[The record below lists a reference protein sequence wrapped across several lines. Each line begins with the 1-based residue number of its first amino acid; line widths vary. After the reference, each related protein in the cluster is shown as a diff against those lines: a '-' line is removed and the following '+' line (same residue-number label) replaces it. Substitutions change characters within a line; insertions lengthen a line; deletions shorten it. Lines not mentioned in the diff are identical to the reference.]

1 MSGTATKVVATRRF
15 GTAVVEVAIGDITEQ
30 HGFDAIVHPT
40 NERMA
45 FDGKV
50 GAAIRAKADA
60 AALVEACRKLP
71 PLERCS
77 AALTAVKG
85 LPSPNIIHCRAPRHG
100 DTDASDGLRDAYC
113 NVLELAEDSGFNSLA
128 VPAVSAGSKGFTAKL
143 SGLMAMEAV
152 RDMSPAYSN
161 LRRIRFVLA
170 DEPSASAFSEALTME
185 PPVSESRVRI
195 DLPNEY
201 SAADLNALRRGF
213 FGDQDTKWFFYHE
226 APWLLVHRG
235 NRRFGAGLSFSL
247 RLPQQG
253 ADSGRVVEAW
263 AEAWVLEAFEMGKE
277 EAEGFVSGLLDDR
290 FGLLCLVG
298 ETESVGGVTFWT
310 KYGKVVFAGS
320 YCEHLLAPAE
330 AERLGLRLIELSRV
344 LGRGEDS

>member
-1 MSGTATKVVATRRF
+1 MPGAATRGVATRRF
-15 GTAVVEVAIGDITEQ
+15 GTALVEVAVGDITEQ

-45 FDGKV
+45 LDGQV

-60 AALVEACRKLP
+60 AALAEACRKLP

-77 AALTAVKG
+77 AALTTVKG

-100 DTDASDGLRDAYC
+100 DADASDGLRDAYR
-113 NVLELAEDSGFNSLA
+113 NALELAEESGFNSIA

-143 SGLMAMEAV
+143 SGRLAMEAV
-152 RDMSPAYSN
+152 RDASPAYSN
-161 LRRIRFVLA
+161 LGRIRFVLA
-170 DEPSASAFSEALTME
+170 DEPSASAFSEALSAE
-185 PPVSESRVRI
+185 PPVTESRVRI

-201 SAADLNALRRGF
+201 SAADLDALGRGL

-235 NRRFGAGLSFSL
+235 NRRLGSGLAFSL
-247 RLPQQG
+247 LLPEQG
-253 ADSGRVVEAW
+253 AESGRVVEAW
-263 AEAWVLEAFEMGKE
+263 AEAWVLEALGMGKE

-290 FGLLCLVG
+290 FGLPRLGKGRGLM
-298 ETESVGGVTFWT
+298 SGGVFTVSGFPSC
-310 KYGKVVFAGS
+310 G
-320 YCEHLLAPAE
+320 
-330 AERLGLRLIELSRV
+330 RLGGLH
-344 LGRGEDS
+344 GKAD

>member
-1 MSGTATKVVATRRF
+1 MSVVATRRF
-15 GTAVVEVAIGDITEQ
+15 GTALVEVAVGDITEQ
-30 HGFDAIVHPT
+30 RGFDAIVHPT

-45 FDGKV
+45 LDGKV

-60 AALVEACRKLP
+60 AALAEACRKLP

-100 DTDASDGLRDAYC
+100 DADASDGLRDAYC

-128 VPAVSAGSKGFTAKL
+128 VPAVSAGSKGFTARL
-143 SGLMAMEAV
+143 SGLLAMEAV

-161 LRRIRFVLA
+161 LKRIRFVLA
-170 DEPSASAFSEALTME
+170 DGPSASAFSEALSAE
-185 PPVSESRVRI
+185 PPISESRIRI

-201 SAADLNALRRGF
+201 SVADFQVMRRGD

-226 APWLLVHRG
+226 EPWLLIYRG
-235 NRRFGAGLSFSL
+235 NRRYGSGLSFAL
-247 RLPQQG
+247 RLPDDG
-253 ADSGRVVEAW
+253 AGSGRVAEAW
-263 AEAWVLEAFEMGKE
+263 AEAWVLEALEMGKE
-277 EAEGFVSGLLDDR
+277 EAEGFVSGLLEER
-290 FGLLCLVG
+290 FGLLHLVD

-310 KYGKVVFAGS
+310 KCGKVVFAGS
-320 YCEHLLAPAE
+320 HCEQLLTPAE
-330 AERLGLRLIELSRV
+330 AERLGLRLIELSRL
-344 LGRGEDS
+344 LGRGEGS